1 MAMTISLDEIRRL
14 PVAERLKLVED
25 IWASILEN
33 AADPALT
40 EAQRVELQ
48 RRLQEFARD
57 PHAVRSWADI
67 RKSIG

>member
-1 MAMTISLDEIRRL
+1 MHMTFSLDEIRRL

-25 IWASILEN
+25 IWDSIVES
-33 AADPALT
+33 AGDPALT
-40 EAQRVELQ
+40 EPQRLELR

-57 PHAVRSWADI
+57 PHAVRTWEDV